1 MPIAQVTFI
10 PKNPKCVS
18 LKIRRYLVDTG
29 DKEEALEVASKLLK
43 AEKHFD
49 RYSALPVIIVDV
61 HDTKEER

>member
-1 MPIAQVTFI
+1 MIIAQVTFI

-29 DKEEALEVASKLLK
+29 DKNEALEVASKLLK

-49 RYSALPVIIVDV
+49 KYSALPVLLVNI
-61 HDTKEER
+61 HDTDEG